1 MRQVTVVM
9 AVRTV
14 SVMGM
19 VVVAVGMMSSVV
31 ISDDADNGNG
41 NGGGDGS
48 VVVMTEIVGAA
59 LTVGSC
65 GWR

>member
-1 MRQVTVVM
+1 M
-9 AVRTV
+9 
-14 SVMGM
+14 
-19 VVVAVGMMSSVV
+19 VVAVGMMSSVV
-31 ISDDADNGNG
+31 ISNDADNGNG